1 MAYETRP
8 GELERTSKMREY
20 FTVNLPTNVFWGLV
34 LGGLTLGGTLVMQI
48 REQSAN
54 QERMTKTLVRLETK
68 METLTTEV
76 WQLRSENAGL
86 KVKLEGLERQNGR
99 H

>member
-1 MAYETRP
+1 MSQETRP

-86 KVKLEGLERQNGR
+86 KVKLEGLERQSGR